1 MPDVMDEAQKHRNFE
16 RMLEV
21 QNEISRRRNDAY
33 LGKTELVLVE
43 GASKN
48 NEETLTGRTEGG
60 KVVNFPGD
68 RSLVGE
74 FVRVRIT
81 KSQTWSLFGEIEGS

>member
-1 MPDVMDEAQKHRNFE
+1 M
-16 RMLEV
+16 
-21 QNEISRRRNDAY
+21 
-33 LGKTELVLVE
+33 E